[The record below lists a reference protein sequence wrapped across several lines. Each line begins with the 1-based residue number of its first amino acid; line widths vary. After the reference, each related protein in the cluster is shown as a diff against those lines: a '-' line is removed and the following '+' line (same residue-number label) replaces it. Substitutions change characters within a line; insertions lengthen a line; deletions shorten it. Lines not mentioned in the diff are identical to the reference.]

1 MIHNISQ
8 TYGAQAASKTT
19 GVTQSTA
26 QKITTSFSDMFDQV
40 NQDQLTADKKINEMV
55 AGTNKD
61 IPGTMV
67 SMEKAE
73 TSLKMLM
80 AVRSKMISAYEEMMR
95 MQI

>member
-1 MIHNISQ
+1 MISNISQ
-8 TYGAQAASKTT
+8 TYGAQAAKTT
-19 GVTQSTA
+19 GPTASTA
-26 QKITTSFSDMFDQV
+26 QKITSSFGEMFDQV
-40 NQDQLTADKKINEMV
+40 NQDQLDADQNISEMV
-55 AGTNKD
+55 AGRNKD
-61 IPGTMV
+61 IAGTMV